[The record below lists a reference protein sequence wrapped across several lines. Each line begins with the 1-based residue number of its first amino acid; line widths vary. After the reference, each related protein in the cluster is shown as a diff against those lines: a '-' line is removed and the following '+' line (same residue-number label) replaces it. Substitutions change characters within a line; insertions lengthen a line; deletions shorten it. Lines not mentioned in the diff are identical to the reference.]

1 MLLFS
6 TLLDIKDTV
15 TPDDFLRLVLQ
26 WNETSSHKEN
36 IVTGI
41 TWHGEHNARYGTDGL
56 WLEFVELPEQG
67 IVAVRHEKVTEGG
80 VAWDSDFIVNF
91 KERRIAIQL
100 DRTYNEEAL
109 VMDAAFSTPHFITLL
124 IENGFLKEDQD
135 LPVLRTPIEITDE
148 DEELCRSV
156 FEEGK
161 AYKLPVIF
169 VTGTAEGT
177 EPLSTAWLAS
187 RLKGAAHV
195 LVEESAEQC
204 REIRRQFIKADDPF
218 GAVRI
223 KYPSETTG
231 KKRIY
236 FRSMTGSPD
245 ARLEKVIRSVI
256 QYGIAQRIDRLYT
269 WQGVVGA
276 ALYAQLEH
284 QVAIRKTA
292 ESDRLKAESDKQK
305 AESDREKA
313 EAEVDKVYEA
323 FDEDLQALQDKVA
336 ELTKANEAL
345 QYENQGLRAKVA
357 GSAAV
362 PVIYAGDEEEFYQG
376 EIRDMILGTLDEAL
390 SATEKATRKADVLED
405 ILDNNP
411 YYHLSEERKQRVKS
425 LFKGY
430 KSLTGTMRQELLS
443 LGFEISEA
451 GKHYKITYRG
461 DPRYMVTVGK
471 TPSDNRSGS
480 NNAALINK
488 KML

>member
-6 TLLDIKDTV
+6 TILDINDTV
-15 TPDDFLRLVLQ
+15 TPDDFLRLVLR
-26 WNETSSHKEN
+26 WNATSRYEEN
-36 IVTGI
+36 RVTGI
-41 TWHGEHNARYGTDGL
+41 EWHGEHSVRYGADGRRM
-56 WLEFVELPEQG
+56 EFVELLGKE
-67 IVAVRHEKVTEGG
+67 IIAVRHEKVTEDG

-91 KERRIAIQL
+91 AERRIAIQL
-100 DRTYNEEAL
+100 DRTYNEDAL

-124 IENGFLKEDQD
+124 IENGFLKDD
-135 LPVLRTPIEITDE
+135 LDIPVLRTPVMVTDGE
-148 DEELCRSV
+148 MALCRRV

-161 AYKLPVIF
+161 AYKLPVIY
-169 VTGTAEGT
+169 VTRTAEDT

-195 LVEESAEQC
+195 LVEDSVDAC
-204 REIRRQFIKADDPF
+204 REIRGAFIKTDDLY

-223 KYPSETTG
+223 KYPSGTTG
-231 KKRIY
+231 RKKVF
-236 FRSMTGSPD
+236 FRSMTGN
-245 ARLEKVIRSVI
+245 AAVRLEKVIRSVI
-256 QYGIAQRIDRLYT
+256 QYGISQRIDRLYT

-276 ALYAQLEH
+276 ALNEQLKH
-284 QVAIRKTA
+284 QVAIRMSA
-292 ESDRLKAESDKQK
+292 ENDRQ
-305 AESDREKA
+305 KA
-313 EAEVDKVYEA
+313 EAEVDKVYEE
-323 FDEDLQALQDKVA
+323 FDEDLRALQEKVE

-345 QYENQGLRAKVA
+345 QYENQGLRAKYT
-357 GSAAV
+357 STEAA
-362 PVIYAGDEEEFYQG
+362 PILYGGDEEDFYQG
-376 EIRDMILGTLDEAL
+376 EIRDMVLGTLDEAL

-411 YYHLSEERKQRVKS
+411 YYRLSEERKQRVKS

-430 KSLTGTMRQELLS
+430 KNLTGAMRQELLS

-488 KML
+488 MML